1 MKIKR
6 MISILVLVCFFT
18 TQVVI
23 KPKDAEAVVPVV
35 PILIDAG
42 ISLLLSAGISY
53 GIETYM
59 EHTARNEISKL
70 SDAEIR
76 AIQQE
81 GGLSELTVDDF
92 IKHGYKK
99 PSKFKRAFKLRGP
112 AKAGLIGAVLSG
124 IISGVPY
131 VIDYLSYDE
140 IDVVE
145 GIERNVEYTT
155 YTGVADGTKILYE
168 GPFKVGEYYSISGND
183 CEIQNVG
190 GEHFYTS
197 YIRLSNGN
205 VTIRKATSVIKTLE
219 GNKIA
224 VRKYYDNVSREN
236 KIEVYVDGVKE
247 HQFGFWY
254 ATQPILR
261 IKASNCDYEIIG
273 DYGDVDGDGTGTVI
287 YNYTGSVTPTIIDT
301 PQVQANRQ
309 RLQEVKDDP
318 DKYIIIVE
326 HTDGSV
332 SLQTG
337 TSVETGTGTETNIPD
352 MPPGEDTPIEPSEPG
367 EGDKPDLNKLYGVV
381 TTRWPFSLPWDIAH
395 LINLV
400 ACEPIPPRWEFTI
413 PEEFGEHTF
422 VIDMAQYE
430 DIMIIVRWFIT
441 FGFCFGIVLA
451 IRKLYGGSV

>member
-1 MKIKR
+1 MKFRRI
-6 MISILVLVCFFT
+6 ISILVLVCFFT

-23 KPKDAEAVVPVV
+23 KPKEVEAVVPVV
-35 PILIDAG
+35 PILVEAG
-42 ISLLLSAGISY
+42 ISLLVSAGITYGVNSY
-53 GIETYM
+53 L

-70 SDAEIR
+70 SDAERR
-76 AIQQE
+76 ALQME

-99 PSKFKRAFKLRGP
+99 PANFKKAYKIKGP
-112 AKAGLIGAVLSG
+112 AKAGLIGAVLTG

-131 VIDYLSYDE
+131 VVDYMTGDSVEYSDDISVSLQDGYRVTERYCSGDRVYLYDPNKKYYKNTLPTKYIELHLSEGQYGYICYNYIMYGDNRCYIYRSRNGKVMGGDE
-140 IDVVE
+140 SSWIALEFDYEKNGRNYKGYWEGGSFSYYATTDTTYPIYINAYVE
-145 GIERNVEYTT
+145 GEGSYT
-155 YTGVADGTKILYE
+155 
-168 GPFKVGEYYSISGND
+168 
-183 CEIQNVG
+183 
-190 GEHFYTS
+190 
-197 YIRLSNGN
+197 
-205 VTIRKATSVIKTLE
+205 
-219 GNKIA
+219 
-224 VRKYYDNVSREN
+224 
-236 KIEVYVDGVKE
+236 VKE
-247 HQFGFWY
+247 R
-254 ATQPILR
+254 TKL
-261 IKASNCDYEIIG
+261 N
-273 DYGDVDGDGTGTVI
+273 
-287 YNYTGSVTPTIIDT
+287 NYTGTITPTVSDA
-301 PQVQANRQ
+301 PQVQVNRQ

-318 DKYIIIVE
+318 NKYVIVVE

-337 TSVETGTGTETNIPD
+337 TSVTTGTGTEENLPD
-352 MPPGEDTPIEPSEPG
+352 PPPGEDDPIVPGEPE

-400 ACEPIPPRWEFTI
+400 ACEPIPPRWEFTL